1 MKVRHQ
7 EWQLTLAQPYHGFR
21 LWTIIFE
28 FSLVRL
34 SLISKLLLLKWPKLE
49 KLKGYWRHSILHK
62 SRTPPSCEEHY
73 KIILCHLNSLWP
85 WANAGFA
92 FLLLLL
98 SWLLFYLQ
106 SLSIMPC
113 RHYCLKPLFQLKHFS
128 WLMMSDRGEGDQC
141 QVRSLSGRAVIRLFS
156 LGHKQNQ
163 CY

>member
-7 EWQLTLAQPYHGFR
+7 EWQLTLAQLYHGLR

-34 SLISKLLLLKWPKLE
+34 SPISKLPLLRWPKLE
-49 KLKGYWRHSILHK
+49 QLKGYWRHK
-62 SRTPPSCEEHY
+62 SKTPPSCEEHY
-73 KIILCHLNSLWP
+73 KTIPCHLNSPRPL
-85 WANAGFA
+85 ASAGFD

-113 RHYCLKPLFQLKHFS
+113 RYYCLKPLFQLKHFS
-128 WLMMSDRGEGDQC
+128 WLMMSDRGEGVQC
-141 QVRSLSGRAVIRLFS
+141 QVRSLSGRAVIRLCS
-156 LGHKQNQ
+156 LGHRRNQ